1 MLKLLFFILIVRPF
15 LILVTGI
22 QIQGREH
29 IPINQPCILAANHNS
44 HLDTLILMSLY
55 PLNQLSRIHPVA
67 AADYFLKNK
76 WVAWF
81 SLKVLGI
88 IPLERKGNTERSQLF
103 TKIEVALKA
112 GHSIIIFPE
121 GSRGESAAIAPF
133 KSGIAHLA
141 KDFPQIPIIPIY
153 MHGTG
158 KVLPKGEKLLV
169 PFGMDVIIG
178 TPLYYTALMTKGD
191 FMQQLEHSIR
201 GLQQS
206 LLST

>member
-15 LILVTGI
+15 LILVTGV
-22 QIQGREH
+22 H
-29 IPINQPCILAANHNS
+29 IRGKDNLPLHRPCILAANHNS

-55 PLNQLSRIHPVA
+55 PLDKLKTIRPVA

-76 WVAWF
+76 WMAWF

-88 IPLERKGNTERSQLF
+88 IPLDRVNTMDRCERLMGVES
-103 TKIEVALKA
+103 ALKA
-112 GHSIIIFPE
+112 GDSIILFPE
-121 GSRGESAAIAPF
+121 GSRAENGEMAPF

-141 KDFPQIPIIPIY
+141 KDFPHIPVIPIY

-169 PFGMDVIIG
+169 PFGMDVSIG
-178 TPLYYTALMTKGD
+178 KPIYYTDSSTKQD
-191 FMQQLEHSIR
+191 FMQQLEGSIR
-201 GLQQS
+201 QLQQS

>member
-15 LILVTGI
+15 LLLVTGVH
-22 QIQGREH
+22 IQGRNNLSTTESS
-29 IPINQPCILAANHNS
+29 ILVANHNS

-55 PLNQLSRIHPVA
+55 PLNQLSKVRPIA

-76 WVAWF
+76 WLAWF
-81 SLKVLGI
+81 SLTVLGI
-88 IPLERKGNTERSQLF
+88 IPLKRQDNADRSQLF
-103 TKIEVALKA
+103 TDIKAALNQ
-112 GHSIIIFPE
+112 GHSVIIFPE
-121 GSRGESAAIAPF
+121 GSRGEANTLAPF

-141 KDFPQIPIIPIY
+141 KDFPQTPVIPIY

-169 PFGMDVIIG
+169 PFGIDVMIG
-178 TPLYYTALMTKGD
+178 KPLYYTAQTTKSD
-191 FMQQLEHSIR
+191 FMQHLEQSIR

-206 LLST
+206 LLGI